1 MLNVGLTGGIACGK
15 TTVAQMFIRLGGIVI
30 DFDKLAHE
38 VQMPDMPA
46 WQDIVAC
53 FGRDILRSDGNIDR
67 VRLGAVVFGDPEK
80 LQKLNSIV
88 HPRVFERWHLQ
99 LQNISAQNP
108 RAIVFADVPL
118 LFECAMQHLFDL
130 TILVVIE
137 PAQQIERLMARN
149 LITRSE
155 AQVRLASQMPI
166 HNKIALADIVIDNR
180 DDVEKT
186 KMRVEE
192 VWQELL
198 IRGKN
203 KKQGDNDLTPVK
215 PV

>member
-1 MLNVGLTGGIACGK
+1 MLNIGLTGGIACGK
-15 TTVAQMFIRLGGIVI
+15 TTVAQMFVSLGGIVI
-30 DFDKLAHE
+30 DFDKIAHE
-38 VQMPDMPA
+38 VQKPGMPA
-46 WQDIVAC
+46 WQDIVAY
-53 FGRDILRSDGNIDR
+53 FGRDILNQDGSIDR
-67 VRLGAVVFGDPEK
+67 VRLGAVVFGDREK

-88 HPRVFERWHLQ
+88 HPRVFDQWHLR
-99 LQNISAQNP
+99 LQKITAQDS

>member
-1 MLNVGLTGGIACGK
+1 M
-15 TTVAQMFIRLGGIVI
+15 
-30 DFDKLAHE
+30 
-38 VQMPDMPA
+38 
-46 WQDIVAC
+46 
-53 FGRDILRSDGNIDR
+53 
-67 VRLGAVVFGDPEK
+67 
-80 LQKLNSIV
+80 
-88 HPRVFERWHLQ
+88 HPRFFERWHLHR
-99 LQNISAQNP
+99 QNISAQNP